1 MRTSMAQLLPIAV
14 ALALVWSRRPWRL
27 LRPIV
32 TIAHEGGH
40 VLTALLAGRR
50 LAGVRLHADASGL
63 TVSRGRSGG
72 PGMVVMLLAGYL
84 TPCLLGLA
92 AAVLVDADQHQLI
105 LAVSVAALAALLVT
119 VRNVFGLVVIVLTGA
134 ALVAAGFTAPAWVQ
148 RASAAV
154 LAWFLLFGGLRSI
167 GDLRR
172 SRRRTRTRA
181 SDADQLARLTRVPA
195 AVWIGVFVLAAGG
208 AIVAAAALLV
218 AA

>member
-1 MRTSMAQLLPIAV
+1 MAQLLPIAA
-14 ALALVWSRRPWRL
+14 ALALVWSRRSWRL

-40 VLTALLAGRR
+40 VVTALLAGRR

-63 TVSRGRSGG
+63 TVSRGRPTG
-72 PGMVVMLLAGYL
+72 PGMVVMLLAGYV
-84 TPCLLGLA
+84 TPCLLGLV
-92 AAVLVDADQHQLI
+92 AAVLVDANQHQLI
-105 LAVSVAALAALLVT
+105 LALSVAALAALLVT
-119 VRNVFGLVVIVLTGA
+119 VRNVFGVVVIVLTAA
-134 ALVAAGFTAPAWVQ
+134 ALVAAGFAAPAWVQ

-172 SRRRTRTRA
+172 SRRRTRSRA

-208 AIVAAAALLV
+208 AIVAAGALLL
-218 AA
+218 AG